1 MHVQVI
7 QMANLGNPIS
17 ATRPWPNLVT
27 SKPSPPPLEPCF
39 IVQTIKNHNLNIL
52 TKQSTPMGCGKNN
65 MKLKH
70 KKKQNTSKEQTLNK

>member
-7 QMANLGNPIS
+7 KMANLGNPIS

-39 IVQTIKNHNLNIL
+39 IVQTIKKPQLEHIHKTVYTNGPWKYN
-52 TKQSTPMGCGKNN
+52 T
-65 MKLKH
+65 KLKH